1 MSDPMAEVM
10 RNLRREYLKGAPER
24 IRELRTLFAAVQRKE
39 TGAVDGL
46 RRAFHKLAGSGGSYG
61 FESISTT
68 SRAGEH
74 LAQAVLDRTD
84 GKAEPVDVT
93 ALSDSVEAVVR
104 AIDAAQ
110 ANPGQ

>member
-1 MSDPMAEVM
+1 MSDPLADVM

-24 IRELRTLFAAVQRKE
+24 IRELRTLLGAVQHSE

-61 FESISTT
+61 FERISTT

-74 LAQAVLDRTD
+74 LALAVLERTG
-84 GKAEPVDVT
+84 GKAEAVDAA
-93 ALSDSVEAVVR
+93 ALTDSVEAVVR
-104 AIDAAQ
+104 ALDAAQ
-110 ANPGQ
+110 TEAGQ